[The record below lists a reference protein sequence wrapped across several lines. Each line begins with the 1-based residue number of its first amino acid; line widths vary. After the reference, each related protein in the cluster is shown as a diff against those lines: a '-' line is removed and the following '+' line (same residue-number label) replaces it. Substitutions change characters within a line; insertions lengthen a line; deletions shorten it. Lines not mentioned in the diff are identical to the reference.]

1 MKYRDKKG
9 VAAIKR
15 ASANIE
21 GMNFEYTL
29 LSLGCGFRPVYA
41 IEVKNTDESRLS
53 FFGTDK
59 KRATGI
65 FNSVVENMVTPCTLE
80 DIAEDM
86 AK

>member
-1 MKYRDKKG
+1 MKKFFGKLPVMITFIVLAVIMT
-9 VAAIKR
+9 VAYI
-15 ASANIE
+15 
-21 GMNFEYTL
+21 GL
-29 LSLGCGFRPVYA
+29 LVRPVA
-41 IEVKNTDESRLS
+41 IGFTYKGEED